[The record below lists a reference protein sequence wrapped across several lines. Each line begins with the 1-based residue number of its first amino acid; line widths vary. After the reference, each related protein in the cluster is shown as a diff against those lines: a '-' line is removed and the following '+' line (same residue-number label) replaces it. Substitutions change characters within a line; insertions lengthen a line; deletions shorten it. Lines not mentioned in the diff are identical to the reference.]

1 MTTEYV
7 DGNGR
12 AVRSADDWQDDPF
25 GWLGVQGAVV
35 RAYRP
40 GARAVSVVSGIGDAT
55 PIPLEQTRIPG
66 LFEGPAPTGAY
77 RLHTRW
83 PTGEDRTADPY
94 AFAPV
99 LGDLDLHLLSEGTHW
114 NLAGRLGAVPMVHEG
129 VAGTAFSVWAPNARA
144 VAIIGDF
151 ASWDPR
157 RLPMRRRAAAGVWE
171 LFVPGVGAGAAYKFA
186 VTGADG
192 VRRDKADPLAR
203 ATELPPATASVV
215 AALPDPAWTDSA
227 WMATRGD
234 RQHAGAP
241 ISIYEIHAASWKR
254 PWDDRAA
261 HDWDALADL
270 LIPYVVDMRFT
281 HVELMPI
288 MEHPFGGSWGYQ
300 ALSHFAPSARFGA
313 PDGFARFV
321 DRMHAA
327 GIGVL
332 LDWVPSHF
340 PTDAHGFAMF
350 DGTALYEHRDP
361 QEGYHPDWNTLIF
374 NLGRREVSGMLIAS
388 ALWWLETFHVD
399 GLRVD
404 AVASMLYRD
413 YSRRPGEWVPN
424 IHGGRENLESI
435 AFLRRLNAVVAERC
449 PGAIMVAEESTAFPG
464 VTTPVAA
471 GGLGF
476 HFKWNMGWMND
487 SLRYMEADWAE
498 RRGHHGMIGFGLS
511 YAFSERFVLPLS
523 HDEVVHGKRS
533 LLGRMP
539 GDRAQQFAGL
549 RAYLGFMWTHPG
561 KKLLFMGGELGQ
573 PAEWN
578 HDRELDWPALAD
590 PAHAGIRA
598 LVRDLNALYRA
609 EGALHHGDADP
620 AGFEWI
626 IGDDTANGVFA
637 FLRRSAYGAPSLLCI
652 VAMSPDRLRDY
663 RIGVMPGRWRLLL
676 DSDAGRYGGSGP
688 AGEWVV
694 TADPVPAH
702 GRAASLTL
710 TLPPLSL
717 LILRYEGPID

>member
-1 MTTEYV
+1 M
-7 DGNGR
+7 
-12 AVRSADDWQDDPF
+12 DWQADPF
-25 GWLGVQGAVV
+25 GWLGVHGAVV
-35 RAYRP
+35 RVYRP
-40 GARAVSVVSGIGDAT
+40 GALAVTVEPDAAGIAVRLT
-55 PIPLEQTRIPG
+55 ETSIPG
-66 LFEGPAPTGAY
+66 LFAGPAPAGPY
-77 RLHTRW
+77 DVHVVW
-83 PTGEDRTADPY
+83 PGGEERTADPY
-94 AFAPV
+94 AFGPV
-99 LGDLDLHLLSEGTHW
+99 LGDLDLHLFSEGTHW
-114 NLAGRLGAVPMVHEG
+114 SLAARIGAVPLMRDG
-129 VAGTAFSVWAPNARA
+129 VSGTAFSVWAPNARA
-144 VAIIGDF
+144 VSVIGDF
-151 ASWDPR
+151 AGWDPL
-157 RLPMRRRAAAGVWE
+157 RLPMRHRGASGLWE

-192 VRRDKADPLAR
+192 MRRDKADPLAR

-215 AALPDPAWTDSA
+215 APLPDHPWSDQD
-227 WMATRGD
+227 WMASRAD
-234 RQHAGAP
+234 RQHAGAA

-254 PWDDRAA
+254 PWDDRTA

-270 LIPYVVDMRFT
+270 LIPYLRDLGFT
-281 HVELMPI
+281 HVELLPI

-300 ALSHFAPSARFGA
+300 ALSHFAPSSRFGTPA
-313 PDGFARFV
+313 QFARFV

-340 PTDAHGFAMF
+340 PTDAHGFAQF
-350 DGTALYEHRDP
+350 DGTALYEHQDP

-388 ALWWLETFHVD
+388 ALWWLETFHID

-413 YSRRPGEWVPN
+413 YSRRPGEWIPN

-435 AFLRRLNAVVAERC
+435 AFLRRLNAAVDERC
-449 PGAIMVAEESTAFPG
+449 PGAMMVAEESTAFPG

-498 RRGHHGMIGFGLS
+498 RGARHGMIGFGLS

-539 GDRAQQFAGL
+539 GDRAQRFANL
-549 RAYLGFMWTHPG
+549 RAYLGFMWVHPG

-578 HDRELDWPALAD
+578 HDGELDWPALAD
-590 PAHAGIRA
+590 PAHAGIQA
-598 LVRDLNALYRA
+598 LVRDLNALYRS
-609 EGALHHGDADP
+609 EGALHHGDADQ

-626 IGDDTANGVFA
+626 IGDDTANSVFA
-637 FLRRSAYGAPSLLCI
+637 FLRRSAHGAPPLLCI
-652 VAMSPDRLRDY
+652 VSMTPRRLDAY
-663 RIGVMPGRWRLLL
+663 RIGVMPGRWHRLL
-676 DSDAGRYGGSGP
+676 DSDAVHYGGTGMT
-688 AGEWVV
+688 AGAAAMM
-694 TADPVPAH
+694 TTDPVATH
-702 GRAASLTL
+702 GRATSLSL
-710 TLPPLSL
+710 TLPPLSI
-717 LILRYEGPID
+717 LILRHEGPVA